1 MPARWNERGLTLRQF
16 EVVWPP
22 KAGIVPG
29 MDRVERFIEGLRD
42 CATVEEAVALFSSIV
57 REMGY
62 HGFDAYS
69 FAVDTINNVDQ
80 PGNFVVCDYDAQIIT
95 DYVRDGWMQ
104 MCPTIAE
111 TARGKVPFD
120 YVAFLDRSPPSA
132 SVKWQKF
139 MLKLFGVRHAWLVP
153 LSATSVNKGVT
164 VYMRGKGPKV
174 EAKFNETRHQVHL
187 IASYLMDTLDSFRGL
202 EATNGNGKAPDSA
215 SRAAISSREIDCL
228 HWAARGKSNRE
239 IGDILGVSENTV
251 RFHLKNAYRKLD
263 VTSRSQAVI
272 AAMRTGLIAG

>member
-1 MPARWNERGLTLRQF
+1 ME
-16 EVVWPP
+16 
-22 KAGIVPG
+22 
-29 MDRVERFIEGLRD
+29 RVERFIAGLQD
-42 CATVEEAVALFSSIV
+42 CATVEETVALFSSII

-69 FAVDTINNVDQ
+69 FGTDTFNNVDQ
-80 PGNFVVCDYDAQIIT
+80 PGNFVVCDYDMQVIT

-139 MLKLFGVRHAWLVP
+139 MLKMFGVRHAWLVP
-153 LSATSVNKGVT
+153 LSTTSINKGVT

-174 EAKFNETRHQVHL
+174 EAQFEATRHQIHL
-187 IASYLMDTLDSFRGL
+187 IASYLMDTLDAIHGMESG
-202 EATNGNGKAPDSA
+202 NGNGKAAENGAKSTL
-215 SRAAISSREIDCL
+215 SSREIDCL
-228 HWAARGKSNRE
+228 HWAAQGKSNRE

-263 VTSRSQAVI
+263 VSSRSQAVI
-272 AAMRTGLIAG
+272 AAVRDGLISS

>member
-1 MPARWNERGLTLRQF
+1 VAQSRN
-16 EVVWPP
+16 
-22 KAGIVPG
+22 AGIVPD
-29 MDRVERFIEGLRD
+29 MERVERFIAGLQD
-42 CATVEEAVALFSSIV
+42 CATVEETVALFSSIV

-69 FAVDTINNVDQ
+69 FGVDTINNVDQ
-80 PGNFVVCDYDAQIIT
+80 SGNFVVCDYDMQIIT

-153 LSATSVNKGVT
+153 LSTTSVNKGVT

-174 EAKFNETRHQVHL
+174 ETQFNATRHQIHL
-187 IASYLMDTLDSFRGL
+187 IASYLMDTLDAIHGMD
-202 EATNGNGKAPDSA
+202 AVNGNGKAAETDPKSTL
-215 SRAAISSREIDCL
+215 SSREIDCL

-263 VTSRSQAVI
+263 VSSRSQAVI
-272 AAMRTGLIAG
+272 AAMQTGLISG

>member
-1 MPARWNERGLTLRQF
+1 MARAR
-16 EVVWPP
+16 
-22 KAGIVPG
+22 KASIVPD
-29 MDRVERFIEGLRD
+29 MERVERFIVGLQD
-42 CATVEEAVALFSSIV
+42 CATEGEIVALFSSII

-69 FAVDTINNVDQ
+69 FGVDTINNVDQ
-80 PGNFVVCDYDAQIIT
+80 AGNFVVCDYDMQIIT

-120 YVAFLDRSPPSA
+120 YVSFLDRSPPSA

-153 LSATSVNKGVT
+153 LSTTAVNKCVT

-174 EAKFNETRHQVHL
+174 ETQFNATRHHIHL
-187 IASYLMDTLDSFRGL
+187 IASYLMDTMDAIHGLDSG
-202 EATNGNGKAPDSA
+202 NGNGKPAENGARSNV
-215 SRAAISSREIDCL
+215 SSREIDCL
-228 HWAARGKSNRE
+228 HWAAQGKSNRE

-251 RFHLKNAYRKLD
+251 RFHLKNAYRKLE
-263 VTSRSQAVI
+263 VTSRSQAVV
-272 AAMRTGLIAG
+272 AAMRAGLISG